1 MFQKVEAPR
10 FQDNWHMKVVSLSA
24 LRTGCLYLPGNIHGT
39 HFCKGAIVQPEGFCP
54 WKIPMTLSGLE
65 ACLTVHLPHEINLN
79 ANFMQLGNFIVCAV
93 RMVPCGTIRTAH
105 TTYAAALKTTTDPKT
120 RRRKSYA
127 ATQHLMLLKMGVWTR
142 KMSS

>member
-1 MFQKVEAPR
+1 
-10 FQDNWHMKVVSLSA
+10 
-24 LRTGCLYLPGNIHGT
+24 
-39 HFCKGAIVQPEGFCP
+39 
-54 WKIPMTLSGLE
+54 MTLSGLE

-127 ATQHLMLLKMGVWTR
+127 ATQHLMLLKMGV
-142 KMSS
+142 